1 MNYSVANPDNS
12 DIFTVKSY
20 YSREDFGTVDSIGL
34 FAQHIRIDWD
44 YMPHTHDFNETAIIL
59 SGSADHV
66 LAGEGGDRAY
76 PLSRG
81 DVLVIKGDMA
91 HGYKN
96 VRDLELINLMYVPN
110 IFSQNNYELHSIPGF
125 DPLFLIEPEICQYNA
140 QSPTLRLD
148 DGALNYVE
156 MMADFIAEQLNAGDG
171 QKVVCRLNFMALL
184 SYLSTQYQAYY
195 AISGRRNTLVRALEF
210 MEINLAKPVRLSDIA
225 EYCFVSGRHLE
236 RLFDDVFGE
245 KPMSYLR
252 KIRLKNALALLLEQ
266 NETVERAAVLSGFN
280 DPGYFARSFRAEYG
294 ISPSSAK
301 KLLKRSADKVE
312 AN

>member
-1 MNYSVANPDNS
+1 MNYIVANSDNS
-12 DIFTVKSY
+12 DIFTVKPY
-20 YSREDFGTVDSIGL
+20 YSREDFGSVDSIGL

-44 YMPHTHDFNETAIIL
+44 YMPHTHDFNEIAIML

-66 LAGEGGDRAY
+66 TENQSYAI
-76 PLSRG
+76 SRG

-96 VRDLELINLMYVPN
+96 VKDLELINLMYDPH

-125 DPLFLIEPEICQYNA
+125 DTLFLIEPEIRQYNA
-140 QSPTLRLD
+140 QSSTLRLD
-148 DGALNYVE
+148 DQALNYVE
-156 MMADFIAEQLNAGDG
+156 MMADFIAEQLSAGED

-184 SYLSTQYQAYY
+184 AFLSTQYQAYF
-195 AISGRRNTLVRALEF
+195 ATSGRRNTLVRALHY
-210 MEINLAKPVRLSDIA
+210 MEINLAGPIRLSDIA

-236 RLFDDVFGE
+236 RLFDSAFGE
-245 KPMSYLR
+245 RPMSHLK

-312 AN
+312 GD